1 MDALEMDALEMDALE
16 WRWLTSGVDR
26 KKKETCRKKGARNP
40 RKKREDTM
48 KKVQSVDK
56 TRVIGP

>member
-1 MDALEMDALEMDALE
+1 MDALEMDALE